1 MKKNLSTLGFGLFI
15 ALFAVS
21 VLASCNNDDE
31 MDNTPSTPTDADIA
45 MVAAG
50 NENFTS
56 LVAALQK
63 ADLVDALKSPG
74 PYTVFAPTNEAFST
88 FLADKGFDDLND
100 VPEDILTAILL
111 NHVVEGEVKSTDLKQ
126 GYISTL
132 ASEASSQ
139 NELSIY
145 VDLSSG
151 VVINGSSMVTTPD
164 LEASNGVIHVIDAV
178 IDIPS
183 VVTHALAN
191 DNFTTLVSA
200 LTANGLST
208 DFVSV
213 LSGAGPFTVF
223 APTNAAFEALLNS
236 NPDWNSLGDI
246 PTDILEKVLTYHVI
260 AGANVLSSNLADG
273 MKVTALSGDNFT
285 INIGGDNVTIT
296 DANGNMANI
305 IAVDVQAGNGVIHVL
320 DKVILP

>member
-1 MKKNLSTLGFGLFI
+1 
-15 ALFAVS
+15 
-21 VLASCNNDDE
+21 
-31 MDNTPSTPTDADIA
+31 
-45 MVAAG
+45 
-50 NENFTS
+50 
-56 LVAALQK
+56 
-63 ADLVDALKSPG
+63 
-74 PYTVFAPTNEAFST
+74 
-88 FLADKGFDDLND
+88 
-100 VPEDILTAILL
+100 
-111 NHVVEGEVKSTDLKQ
+111 
-126 GYISTL
+126 
-132 ASEASSQ
+132 
-139 NELSIY
+139 
-145 VDLSSG
+145 
-151 VVINGSSMVTTPD
+151 MVTTPD

>member
-164 LEASNGVIHVIDAV
+164 VEASNGVIHVIDAV

-183 VVTHALAN
+183 VVTHALSN

-296 DANGNMANI
+296 DANGNIANI